1 MQTRIFASLRSRLLL
16 LIALAVLP
24 VLGLIFYV
32 NLEQHRLAAAQAQ
45 DSILGLARLAASEQA
60 RLIQGAHQL
69 LDALSY
75 LPVVRDEDPTGCGAL
90 FATLLKHYPTYG
102 NLGVIRANGELFC
115 SGVPL
120 TQPVNTSSYAWF
132 QRTIA
137 TQKFTVGEYQKSQAT
152 GTFALILGYPLFNDA
167 GQLQKVMAAS
177 IDLDRLNHLAAQ
189 AQLPPGST
197 VTAVDRNGTII
208 ARSPDAERWLG
219 QALPDSPLIR
229 AMLTHQEG
237 TAELRGVDGIQR
249 VYAFAQVR
257 DATAAVGLVVSVG
270 IPSEVAFAAVQRRL
284 LRSLLTLGVIT
295 LCVVIAAWIGS
306 TVFVLRPVTALV
318 RATHRLQA
326 GDLAAARTELPHGQ
340 GELAQLATAF
350 DEMAKALGQREAE
363 RKRSEV
369 TLQLLSRRLL
379 EAQENERRAIARELH
394 DELGQSLQAI
404 KINLQTA
411 QRYPQEGATRLAES
425 LEVVDQTIQQV
436 RTLSVDLRPSL
447 LDDLGLVAAL
457 EWYIDRQAQR
467 VGFDGQFVAT
477 PPDLRL
483 DPTVEI
489 VCFRV
494 VQEALTNI
502 ARHTQARRVRVAL
515 QQQAEELH
523 LVIHDDGVG
532 FDVRAA
538 QERVLQGESFG
549 LLSMRERVE
558 LAGGDFAI
566 TSSPTQGTEIRV
578 RFPLHAS
585 PRLDPP
591 SLASAH
597 TTTA

>member
-1 MQTRIFASLRSRLLL
+1 
-16 LIALAVLP
+16 
-24 VLGLIFYV
+24 
-32 NLEQHRLAAAQAQ
+32 
-45 DSILGLARLAASEQA
+45 
-60 RLIQGAHQL
+60 
-69 LDALSY
+69 
-75 LPVVRDEDPTGCGAL
+75 
-90 FATLLKHYPTYG
+90 
-102 NLGVIRANGELFC
+102 
-115 SGVPL
+115 
-120 TQPVNTSSYAWF
+120 
-132 QRTIA
+132 
-137 TQKFTVGEYQKSQAT
+137 
-152 GTFALILGYPLFNDA
+152 
-167 GQLQKVMAAS
+167 
-177 IDLDRLNHLAAQ
+177 
-189 AQLPPGST
+189 
-197 VTAVDRNGTII
+197 
-208 ARSPDAERWLG
+208 
-219 QALPDSPLIR
+219 
-229 AMLTHQEG
+229 
-237 TAELRGVDGIQR
+237 
-249 VYAFAQVR
+249 
-257 DATAAVGLVVSVG
+257 AAVGLVVSVG
-270 IPSEVAFAAVQRRL
+270 IPSAVAFAAVQRRL
-284 LRSLLTLGVIT
+284 WRNLLTLGVIT
-295 LCVVIAAWIGS
+295 LGVVIAAWIGS

-326 GDLAAARTELPHGQ
+326 GDLAAARTELPQGQ
-340 GELAQLATAF
+340 GELAQLASAF
-350 DEMAKALGQREAE
+350 GEMAEALGQREAE
-363 RKRSEV
+363 RKRAEV

-425 LEVVDQTIQQV
+425 LKVVDQTIQQV

-457 EWYIDRQAQR
+457 EWYIDRQAQH
-467 VGFDGQFVAT
+467 VGFDGQFLAT

-515 QQQAEELH
+515 QQHAEELH

-532 FDVRAA
+532 FDVPAA

-578 RFPLHAS
+578 RFPLHAA

-591 SLASAH
+591 SFAAAH
-597 TTTA
+597 TATA

>member
-1 MQTRIFASLRSRLLL
+1 MQTQVFASLRSRLLL
-16 LIALAVLP
+16 LIVLAILP
-24 VLGLIFYV
+24 ALGLIFYV

-45 DSILGLARLAASEQA
+45 DNALGLARFAASEQA
-60 RLIQGAHQL
+60 QVIQGAHQL
-69 LDALSY
+69 LAALSY
-75 LPVVRDEDPTGCGAL
+75 LPVVHNEDATGCSAL
-90 FATLLKHYPTYG
+90 FSTLLKHYPAYG
-102 NLGVIRANGELFC
+102 NLGVIRTNGELFC

-120 TQPVNTSSYAWF
+120 TQPLNVSSYAWF
-132 QRTIA
+132 QRTV
-137 TQKFTVGEYQKSQAT
+137 TTKEFTVGEYQRSQAT
-152 GTFALILGYPLFNDA
+152 GDFALILGYPLLNDA

-177 IDLDRLNHLAAQ
+177 LDLTRLNHLAAQ

-208 ARSPDAERWLG
+208 ARYPDSERWLG
-219 QALPDSPLIR
+219 QALPEAPLIR

-249 VYAFAQVR
+249 LYAFAQVR
-257 DATAAVGLVVSVG
+257 DAAAAVGLVVSVG

-284 LRSLLTLGVIT
+284 LRSLSTLGVIT
-295 LCVVIAAWIGS
+295 LFMVIAAWIGS
-306 TVFVLRPVTALV
+306 EVFVLRPVTALV
-318 RATHRLQA
+318 RATQRLRV
-326 GDLAAARTELPHGQ
+326 GDLDARTDLPQGQ

-350 DEMAKALGQREAE
+350 DDMAEALGQREAE

-369 TLQLLSRRLL
+369 TLQVLSRRLL
-379 EAQENERRAIARELH
+379 EAQESERRAIARELH

-404 KINLQTA
+404 KINVQTA
-411 QRYPQEGATRLAES
+411 QRFPQEGPARL
-425 LEVVDQTIQQV
+425 VDSIELIDRTIQQV

-494 VQEALTNI
+494 VQEALTNV
-502 ARHTQARRVRVAL
+502 ARHARARQVRVAL
-515 QQQAEELH
+515 EKQGEELQ
-523 LVIHDDGVG
+523 LVIRDDGVG

-538 QERVLQGESFG
+538 QERVIQGASFG
-549 LLSMRERVE
+549 LLGMRERVE
-558 LAGGDFAI
+558 LAGGGFEI
-566 TSSPTQGTEIRV
+566 NSTPTQGTEVRV
-578 RFPLHAS
+578 RFPLRVF
-585 PRLDPP
+585 PLIDQPP
-591 SLASAH
+591 LASAH
-597 TTTA
+597 AATA